1 MVMPTIPPPNDPKYW
16 RAESDYRREQ
26 AARGSFASDI
36 AVSLGI
42 LFMLL
47 FRLVTL
53 PIRFAARRWVRHR
66 EKQATR

>member
-26 AARGSFASDI
+26 ARRGSFASDI

-53 PIRFAARRWVRHR
+53 PIRFAARQWVKQR